1 MDRTTMGSFLAA
13 LRRSAGLTQRELA
26 EKLNVSDKAV
36 SRWERDE
43 SAPDL
48 TLIPVIAEIFG
59 VTSDELLRGGRAS
72 PSRNANRETAKTE
85 LQIQNLLT
93 RAQTHYQIHCLIS
106 VTVALLGLIA
116 ALAVNLGFLRAYV
129 AFFAGCALFLAAIVC
144 QVIFLILVRSSIPA
158 QSLPDSLVAPLKRK
172 QFLGAEAVFGTV
184 FVLML
189 VCLPLIVFPVGP
201 YSGLTLR
208 SWLFYGS
215 LFGSAGAV
223 IWLIGCA
230 AVNLRRGYWSKPDFQ
245 SPQNQFRRK
254 WLRKTVLMMALLVL
268 LHGASVTLLS
278 RNSHLFV
285 RGSRFENW
293 DDFRRFM
300 EIPTDTDGTPLT
312 FLAVEGTGEDTV
324 YLYENQAGN
333 PVALRKEDVSQ
344 ILYKSDDNSTELVR
358 YRHLNRQ
365 IVSVHLNRGNLPVQA
380 FSAQQMLLVQI
391 CTFVLHMLWALAYV
405 FTGTGSIREY
415 RRKIK
420 SIHDKSRP

>member
-1 MDRTTMGSFLAA
+1 MWHFLP
-13 LRRSAGLTQRELA
+13 
-26 EKLNVSDKAV
+26 D
-36 SRWERDE
+36 
-43 SAPDL
+43 AP
-48 TLIPVIAEIFG
+48 
-59 VTSDELLRGGRAS
+59 
-72 PSRNANRETAKTE
+72 
-85 LQIQNLLT
+85 
-93 RAQTHYQIHCLIS
+93 
-106 VTVALLGLIA
+106 
-116 ALAVNLGFLRAYV
+116 
-129 AFFAGCALFLAAIVC
+129 LFLAAIVC

-201 YSGLTLR
+201 YYGLTLR
-208 SWLFYGS
+208 SWLLYGG
-215 LFGSAGAV
+215 LFGIAGAV

-268 LHGASVTLLS
+268 LHGTSVTLLS

-391 CTFVLHMLWALAYV
+391 CTFVLHMLWALDYV
-405 FTGTGSIREY
+405 FPGTGSIREY